1 MANNSIETLRNS
13 VVVATDGEK
22 IGKVGEVYLDADS
35 SQPTFVT
42 VATGLFGSNE
52 TFVPLNDAQYKGD
65 EIVVPFSKDF
75 VKDAP
80 NIAEDGELSP
90 AEEQRLYEYYS
101 LNNGTYANDTTR
113 TETTATGVAGTGVAG
128 DRDARVDADR
138 RDVHAH
144 TDANNGD
151 VVAHEER
158 LNVSTNTSAR
168 ETGKVRLRKVVHSET
183 ETVEVPVRREEIVV
197 ERTNV
202 NDGKVVDGYDFD
214 SAEASAD
221 VTVTAH
227 EERPVVST
235 ETVATERVSVGK
247 EVHTDTER
255 VSGEVR
261 KEEIVVEGEENTR
274 NGKKF

>member
-52 TFVPLNDAQYKGD
+52 TFIPLNDAQYNGD

-113 TETTATGVAGTGVAG
+113 TNTTTGVAGDLDR

-158 LNVSTNTSAR
+158 LNVSTTTSAR

-183 ETVEVPVRREEIVV
+183 ESVEVPVRREEIVV

-214 SAEASAD
+214 SAEAAAD
-221 VTVTAH
+221 VTVVAH

-261 KEEIVVEGEENTR
+261 KEEIVVEGDETAR

>member
-1 MANNSIETLRNS
+1 MANTSIENLRNS

-22 IGKVGEVYLDADS
+22 IGKVGEVYLDADN

-42 VATGLFGSNE
+42 VATGLFGANE
-52 TFVPLNDAQYKGD
+52 TFVPLNNAQYNGD

-80 NIAEDGELSP
+80 SIAEDGELSP

-101 LNNGTYANDTTR
+101 LSA
-113 TETTATGVAGTGVAG
+113 APVAG
-128 DRDARVDADR
+128 DRDVHATETATTTAGVAGTEAHADAHRDVDA
-138 RDVHAH
+138 HE
-144 TDANNGD
+144 GD

-158 LNVSTNTSAR
+158 LNVSTATSAR
-168 ETGKVRLRKVVHSET
+168 ETGKVRLRKVVHTDT

-197 ERTNV
+197 ERSEV
-202 NDGKVVDGYDFD
+202 RDGEVVEGYDFD
-214 SAEASAD
+214 SAEARAD

-235 ETVATERVSVGK
+235 ETVATERVSLGK
-247 EVHTDTER
+247 EVHTETER
-255 VSGEVR
+255 VSADVR
-261 KEEIVVEGEENTR
+261 KEEIIVEGDEQNR
-274 NGKKF
+274 KF